1 MKHLAFRK
9 TNPLFNSLLFFSAVL
24 LSTCNQ
30 TSKQVDVKDGLSS
43 LNLDS
48 LTRHI
53 IVLSS
58 DSFQG
63 RRPFTEGERKTV
75 NYLKQS
81 FASMGIEPGNG
92 NSYFQEVP
100 MVEIT
105 PDCDPTMEVQSTRG
119 KFLLKKMDDYVIW
132 TENTDPVIS
141 LSDDE
146 VVFAGF
152 GIVAPEYNWDDY
164 AGCDVKGKVVLVMVN
179 DPGYGSGDSTLFKG
193 NTMTYYGRWT
203 YKFEEAARQGAKAC
217 LVIHNTKA
225 ASYPFS
231 VVQNSWGKGT
241 LHFDTRN
248 DKGGYRCPVEGWI
261 TEDAAKKLFM
271 ASSGDTSL
279 LLTARHEGFRATPLD
294 LKVKTSMRVE
304 TLYNKSKN
312 VIAKITGNKRPDEYI
327 IYTAHWDHFGIGK
340 PDETGD
346 SIYNGAVDNASGTA
360 ALLEIACA
368 FKNLK
373 NKPERTI
380 IFLSVTGEEQG
391 LLGSDYYVHHPIYP
405 VKKTVANI
413 NMDGFHINGKTK
425 DVVIDGAGQSDLED
439 YLKKEAESQ
448 GRYIAPETHPEAGNY
463 FRSDHFNFAK
473 VGIPALNAGGG
484 IDLVEGGKETG
495 KKLAD
500 EYNEKYYHHP
510 SDEFD
515 PVRWKLDGTMEDIQL
530 FFLVGKRLAFETT
543 WPKWKQGSEFKAIRE
558 NASNK

>member
-1 MKHLAFRK
+1 MNYLAFHK
-9 TNPLFNSLLFFSAVL
+9 TYALLNNLLFLSAVL
-24 LSTCNQ
+24 LSACNQ
-30 TSKQVDVKDGLSS
+30 TSKQAEVKEGLSA
-43 LNLDS
+43 LNPDS
-48 LTRHI
+48 LIRHI

-63 RRPFTEGERKTV
+63 RRPFTVGEIKTV

-81 FASMGIEPGNG
+81 YVGMGIEPGNG
-92 NSYFQEVP
+92 DSYFQEVP

-105 PDCDPTMEVQSTRG
+105 SVCDPTMEVQSPRR

-141 LSDDE
+141 LANDE

-152 GIVAPEYNWDDY
+152 GIVAPEYNWNDY
-164 AGCDVKGKVVLVMVN
+164 AGCDVRGKIVLVMVN

-231 VVQNSWGKGT
+231 VVQNSWGGGH
-241 LHFDTRN
+241 LLLDTRN
-248 DKGGYRCPVEGWI
+248 DKIEYHCPVEGWI

-271 ASSGDTSL
+271 ASSGDSSL
-279 LLTARHEGFRATPLD
+279 MLSAHHKGFQAVPLN
-294 LKVKTSMRVE
+294 LKVKTSMRVKS
-304 TLYNKSKN
+304 LYNKSKN
-312 VIAKITGNKRPDEYI
+312 VIAKITGNKRPDEYL
-327 IYTAHWDHFGIGK
+327 IYTAHWDHFGFGK
-340 PDETGD
+340 PDEKGD

-360 ALLEIACA
+360 ALLEIARA
-368 FKNLK
+368 FKSLK
-373 NKPERTI
+373 DKPERTI
-380 IFLSVTGEEQG
+380 IFLSVTSEEQG
-391 LLGSDYYVHHPIYP
+391 LLGSDYYVHHPVYP
-405 VKKTVANI
+405 VKNTIANI
-413 NMDGFHINGKTK
+413 NIDGLNINGKTK
-425 DVVIDGAGQSDLED
+425 DVVIVGAGESDLED
-439 YLKKEAESQ
+439 YLKKEAEGQ
-448 GRYIAPETHPEAGNY
+448 GRYISPEIHPEAGYY

-473 VGIPALNAGGG
+473 VGIPALDAGGG

-500 EYNEKYYHHP
+500 EYDEKYYHHP

-515 PVRWKLDGTMEDIQL
+515 PLRWKLDGTMEDIQL
-530 FFLVGKRLAFETT
+530 FFLTGKRLAYETS
-543 WPKWKQGSEFKAIRE
+543 WPKWKEGSEFRAVRE
-558 NASNK
+558 NASSK

>member
-1 MKHLAFRK
+1 MKHLVFNK
-9 TNPLFNSLLFFSAVL
+9 TKPLSNCLLFISAVL
-24 LSTCNQ
+24 LSACNQ

-63 RRPFTEGERKTV
+63 RRPFTEGEIKTV
-75 NYLKQS
+75 NYLKQA
-81 FASMGIEPGNG
+81 FAGMGIEPGND

-105 PDCDPTMEVQSTRG
+105 PNCDPTMEVQSSRK

-132 TENTDPVIS
+132 TENTDSLIS
-141 LSDDE
+141 LSNDE

-152 GIVAPEYNWDDY
+152 GIVAPEYNWNDY
-164 AGCDVKGKVVLVMVN
+164 AGYDVKGKVVLVMVN
-179 DPGYGSGDSTLFKG
+179 DPGYGSGDSTFFKG

-225 ASYPFS
+225 ASYLFS
-231 VVQNSWGKGT
+231 VVQNGSGGVH
-241 LHFDTRN
+241 LILDTRK
-248 DKGGYRCPVEGWI
+248 DKREYRCPVEGWI
-261 TEDAAKKLFM
+261 TENAAKRLFM
-271 ASSGDTSL
+271 ASSVDTSL
-279 LLTARHEGFRATPLD
+279 LSSAHHKGFRAIPLN
-294 LKVKTSMRVE
+294 LKVKTSMRV
-304 TLYNKSKN
+304 TSVYNKSKN
-312 VIAKITGNKRPDEYI
+312 VIAKITGNRRPDEYI

-360 ALLEIACA
+360 AMLEIARA
-368 FKNLK
+368 FKSLK

-391 LLGSDYYVHHPIYP
+391 LLGSNYYVHHPIYP
-405 VKKTVANI
+405 VKNTVANI
-413 NMDGFHINGKTK
+413 NMDGFKVNGKTK

-439 YLKKEAESQ
+439 YLKKEAEGQ
-448 GRYIAPETHPEAGNY
+448 GRYIAPETHPEAGYY

-473 VGIPALNAGGG
+473 VGIPALNVGGG

-495 KKLAD
+495 IKLAD

-530 FFLVGKRLAFETT
+530 FFLLGKRLAFETT

-558 NASNK
+558 NTSNK

>member
-1 MKHLAFRK
+1 
-9 TNPLFNSLLFFSAVL
+9 
-24 LSTCNQ
+24 
-30 TSKQVDVKDGLSS
+30 
-43 LNLDS
+43 
-48 LTRHI
+48 
-53 IVLSS
+53 
-58 DSFQG
+58 
-63 RRPFTEGERKTV
+63 
-75 NYLKQS
+75 
-81 FASMGIEPGNG
+81 
-92 NSYFQEVP
+92 
-100 MVEIT
+100 
-105 PDCDPTMEVQSTRG
+105 
-119 KFLLKKMDDYVIW
+119 MDDYVIR
-132 TENTDPVIS
+132 TENTDPLIS
-141 LSDDE
+141 LSSDE
-146 VVFAGF
+146 VIFAGF
-152 GIVAPEYNWDDY
+152 GIVAPEYNWNDY

-231 VVQNSWGKGT
+231 VVQNGFGGVH
-241 LHFDTRN
+241 LILDTRN
-248 DKGGYRCPVEGWI
+248 DKSEYRCPVEGWI
-261 TEDAAKKLFM
+261 SEDAAKKLFM
-271 ASSGDTSL
+271 AASGDTSL
-279 LLTARHEGFRATPLD
+279 LLTAHHKGFRAIPLN
-294 LKVKTSMRVE
+294 LKVKTSMRLTSV
-304 TLYNKSKN
+304 YNKSKN
-312 VIAKITGNKRPDEYI
+312 VIAKITGNRRPDEYI

-360 ALLEIACA
+360 AMLEIARA
-368 FKNLK
+368 FKSLK

-405 VKKTVANI
+405 VRNTVANI
-413 NMDGFHINGKTK
+413 NMDGFKVNGKTK

-439 YLKKEAESQ
+439 YLKKEAEGQ
-448 GRYIAPETHPEAGNY
+448 GRYIAPETHPEAGYY

-473 VGIPALNAGGG
+473 VGIPALNVGGG

-495 KKLAD
+495 IKLAD

-530 FFLVGKRLAFETT
+530 FFLLGKRLAFETT

-558 NASNK
+558 NTSNK

>member
-1 MKHLAFRK
+1 MKHLAFHK
-9 TNPLFNSLLFFSAVL
+9 INPLLNCLLFFSAVL
-24 LSTCNQ
+24 LSACNQ
-30 TSKQVDVKDGLSS
+30 TNKQVEVKDGLSS

-48 LTRHI
+48 LIRHI

-63 RRPFTEGERKTV
+63 RRPFTEGEIRTV

-81 FASMGIEPGNG
+81 FAGMGIEPGNG

-105 PDCDPTMEVQSTRG
+105 PDCDPTMEVQSSRG
-119 KFLLKKMDDYVIW
+119 KFILKKTDDYVIR
-132 TENTDPVIS
+132 TENTDPLIS
-141 LSDDE
+141 LSNDE

-152 GIVAPEYNWDDY
+152 GIVAPEYNWNDY

-231 VVQNSWGKGT
+231 VVQNGFGGVH
-241 LHFDTRN
+241 LILDTRN
-248 DKGGYRCPVEGWI
+248 DKREYRCPVEGWI
-261 TEDAAKKLFM
+261 TEDAAKKLFK

-279 LLTARHEGFRATPLD
+279 LLSAHHKGFRAIPLN
-294 LKVKTSMRVE
+294 LKVKTSMRVKSQ
-304 TLYNKSKN
+304 YNKSNN
-312 VIAKITGNKRPDEYI
+312 VIAKITGNKRPDEYL

-360 ALLEIACA
+360 ALLEIARA
-368 FKNLK
+368 FKSLK

-405 VKKTVANI
+405 VKNTVANI
-413 NMDGFHINGKTK
+413 NMDGFNINGKTK
-425 DVVIDGAGQSDLED
+425 DVVIVGAGQSDMED
-439 YLKKEAESQ
+439 YLKKEAEGQ
-448 GRYIAPETHPEAGNY
+448 GRYIAPDTHPEAGFY

-473 VGIPALNAGGG
+473 VGIPALDAEGG
-484 IDLVEGGKETG
+484 IDMVEGGKETG

-530 FFLVGKRLAFETT
+530 FFLVGKRLAFETI
-543 WPKWKQGSEFKAIRE
+543 WPKWKQGSEFKDIRE
-558 NASNK
+558 NASTK

>member
-1 MKHLAFRK
+1 MKHLVFNK
-9 TNPLFNSLLFFSAVL
+9 TKLLLDCLLFFSAVL
-24 LSTCNQ
+24 LSACNQ
-30 TSKQVDVKDGLSS
+30 TNKQVEVKDGLSS

-63 RRPFTEGERKTV
+63 RRPFTEGEIRTV

-81 FASMGIEPGNG
+81 FAGMGIEPGNG

-105 PDCDPTMEVQSTRG
+105 SDCDPTMEVQSPRG
-119 KFLLKKMDDYVIW
+119 KFLLKKMDDYVIR

-141 LSDDE
+141 LSSDE

-152 GIVAPEYNWDDY
+152 GIVAPEYNWNDY

-231 VVQNSWGKGT
+231 VVQNGFGGVH
-241 LHFDTRN
+241 LILDTRN
-248 DKGGYRCPVEGWI
+248 DKSEYRCPVEGWI

-271 ASSGDTSL
+271 AASGDTSL
-279 LLTARHEGFRATPLD
+279 LLSAHHKGFRAIPLN
-294 LKVKTSMRVE
+294 LKVKTSMRV
-304 TLYNKSKN
+304 TSVYNKSKN
-312 VIAKITGNKRPDEYI
+312 VIAKITGNRRPDEYI

-360 ALLEIACA
+360 AMLEIARA
-368 FKNLK
+368 FKSLK

-405 VKKTVANI
+405 VRNTVANI
-413 NMDGFHINGKTK
+413 NMDGFKVNGKTK

-439 YLKKEAESQ
+439 YLKKEAEGQ
-448 GRYIAPETHPEAGNY
+448 GRYIAPETHPEAGYY

-473 VGIPALNAGGG
+473 VGIPALNVGGG

-495 KKLAD
+495 IKLAD

-530 FFLVGKRLAFETT
+530 FFLLGKRLAFETT

-558 NASNK
+558 NTSNK

>member
-1 MKHLAFRK
+1 MKHLAFHK
-9 TNPLFNSLLFFSAVL
+9 IKPLLKSLLFFSAVL
-24 LSTCNQ
+24 LSACNQ
-30 TSKQVDVKDGLSS
+30 TNKQVEVKDGLSS

-63 RRPFTEGERKTV
+63 RRPFTEGEIRTV
-75 NYLKQS
+75 NYLRQS
-81 FASMGIEPGNG
+81 FAGMGIEPGND
-92 NSYFQEVP
+92 NSYFQDVP

-105 PDCDPTMEVQSTRG
+105 SDCDPTMEVQSPRG
-119 KFLLKKMDDYVIW
+119 KFLLKKMNDYVIR
-132 TENTDPVIS
+132 TENTDPLIS
-141 LSDDE
+141 LSSDE

-152 GIVAPEYNWDDY
+152 GIVAPEYNWNDY

-231 VVQNSWGKGT
+231 VVQNGFGGVH
-241 LHFDTRN
+241 LILDTRN
-248 DKGGYRCPVEGWI
+248 DKSEYRCPIEGWI

-271 ASSGDTSL
+271 ASSSDTSL
-279 LLTARHEGFRATPLD
+279 LLTAHHKGFRAIPLN
-294 LKVKTSMRVE
+294 LKVKTSMRV
-304 TLYNKSKN
+304 TSVYNKSKN
-312 VIAKITGNKRPDEYI
+312 VIAKITGNRRPDEYI

-360 ALLEIACA
+360 AMLEIARA
-368 FKNLK
+368 FKSLK

-405 VKKTVANI
+405 VRNTVANI
-413 NMDGFHINGKTK
+413 NMDGFKVNGKTK

-439 YLKKEAESQ
+439 YLKKEAEGQ
-448 GRYIAPETHPEAGNY
+448 GRYIAPETHPEAGYY

-473 VGIPALNAGGG
+473 VGIPALNVGGG

-495 KKLAD
+495 IKLAD

-530 FFLVGKRLAFETT
+530 FFLLGKRLAFETT

-558 NASNK
+558 NTSNK

>member
-1 MKHLAFRK
+1 MNYLAFHK
-9 TNPLFNSLLFFSAVL
+9 TYALLSNLLFLSAVL
-24 LSTCNQ
+24 LSACNQ
-30 TSKQVDVKDGLSS
+30 TSKQAEVKEGLSA
-43 LNLDS
+43 LNPDS
-48 LTRHI
+48 LIRHI

-63 RRPFTEGERKTV
+63 RRPFTVGEIKTV

-81 FASMGIEPGNG
+81 YVGMGIEPGNG
-92 NSYFQEVP
+92 DSYFQEVP

-105 PDCDPTMEVQSTRG
+105 SVCDPTMEVQSPRR

-141 LSDDE
+141 LANDE

-152 GIVAPEYNWDDY
+152 GIVAPEYNWNDY
-164 AGCDVKGKVVLVMVN
+164 AGCDVRGKIVLVMVN

-231 VVQNSWGKGT
+231 VVQNSWGGGH
-241 LHFDTRN
+241 LLLDTRN
-248 DKGGYRCPVEGWI
+248 DKIEYHCPVEGWI

-271 ASSGDTSL
+271 ASSGDSSL
-279 LLTARHEGFRATPLD
+279 MLSAHHKGFQAVPLN
-294 LKVKTSMRVE
+294 LKVKTSMRVKS
-304 TLYNKSKN
+304 LYNKSKN
-312 VIAKITGNKRPDEYI
+312 VIAKITGNKRPDEYL
-327 IYTAHWDHFGIGK
+327 IYTAHWDHFGFGK
-340 PDETGD
+340 PDEKGD

-360 ALLEIACA
+360 ALLEIARA
-368 FKNLK
+368 FKSLK
-373 NKPERTI
+373 DKPERTI
-380 IFLSVTGEEQG
+380 IFLSVTSEEQG
-391 LLGSDYYVHHPIYP
+391 LLGSDYYVHHPVYP
-405 VKKTVANI
+405 VKNTIANI
-413 NMDGFHINGKTK
+413 NIDGLNINGKTK
-425 DVVIDGAGQSDLED
+425 DVVIVGAGESDLED
-439 YLKKEAESQ
+439 YLKKEAEGQ
-448 GRYIAPETHPEAGNY
+448 GRYISPEIHPEAGYY

-473 VGIPALNAGGG
+473 VGIPALDAGGG

-500 EYNEKYYHHP
+500 EYDEKYYHHP

-515 PVRWKLDGTMEDIQL
+515 PLRWKLDGTMEDIQL
-530 FFLVGKRLAFETT
+530 FFLTGKRLAYETS
-543 WPKWKQGSEFKAIRE
+543 WPKWKEGSEFRAVRE
-558 NASNK
+558 NASSK

>member
-1 MKHLAFRK
+1 MKHLVFNK
-9 TNPLFNSLLFFSAVL
+9 TKLLLNCLLFFSAVL
-24 LSTCNQ
+24 LSACNQ
-30 TSKQVDVKDGLSS
+30 TSKQVEVKDGLSS

-63 RRPFTEGERKTV
+63 RRPFTEGEIRTV
-75 NYLKQS
+75 NYLRQS
-81 FASMGIEPGNG
+81 FAGMGIEPGND
-92 NSYFQEVP
+92 NSYFQDVP

-105 PDCDPTMEVQSTRG
+105 SDCDPTMEVQSPRG
-119 KFLLKKMDDYVIW
+119 KFLLKKMDNYVIR
-132 TENTDPVIS
+132 TENTDPLIS
-141 LSDDE
+141 LSSDE

-152 GIVAPEYNWDDY
+152 GIVAPEYNWNDY

-231 VVQNSWGKGT
+231 VVQNGFGGVH
-241 LHFDTRN
+241 LILDTRN
-248 DKGGYRCPVEGWI
+248 DKSEYRCPIEGWI

-271 ASSGDTSL
+271 ASSSDTSL
-279 LLTARHEGFRATPLD
+279 LLTANHKGFRAIPLN
-294 LKVKTSMRVE
+294 LKVKTSMRV
-304 TLYNKSKN
+304 TSVYNKSKN
-312 VIAKITGNKRPDEYI
+312 VIAKITGNRRPDEYI
-327 IYTAHWDHFGIGK
+327 IYTAHLDHFGIGK

-360 ALLEIACA
+360 AMLEIARA
-368 FKNLK
+368 FKSLK

-405 VKKTVANI
+405 VRNTVANI
-413 NMDGFHINGKTK
+413 NMDGFKVNGKTK

-439 YLKKEAESQ
+439 YLKKEAEGQ
-448 GRYIAPETHPEAGNY
+448 GRYIAPETHPEAGYY

-473 VGIPALNAGGG
+473 VGIPALNVGGG

-495 KKLAD
+495 LKLAD

-530 FFLVGKRLAFETT
+530 FFLLGKRLAFETT

-558 NASNK
+558 NTSNK

>member
-1 MKHLAFRK
+1 MKHLVFNK
-9 TNPLFNSLLFFSAVL
+9 TKLLLDCLLFISAVL
-24 LSTCNQ
+24 LSACNQ
-30 TSKQVDVKDGLSS
+30 TSKQVEVKDGLSS

-63 RRPFTEGERKTV
+63 RRPFTEGEIRTV

-81 FASMGIEPGNG
+81 FAGMGIEPGNG

-105 PDCDPTMEVQSTRG
+105 SDCDPTMEVQSLRG
-119 KFLLKKMDDYVIW
+119 KFLLKKMDDYVIR
-132 TENTDPVIS
+132 TENTDPLIS
-141 LSDDE
+141 LSNDE
-146 VVFAGF
+146 VIFAGF
-152 GIVAPEYNWDDY
+152 GIVAPEYNWNDY
-164 AGCDVKGKVVLVMVN
+164 AGYDVKGKVVLVMVN

-193 NTMTYYGRWT
+193 NTETYYGRWT

-231 VVQNSWGKGT
+231 VVQNGFGGVH
-241 LHFDTRN
+241 LILDTRN
-248 DKGGYRCPVEGWI
+248 DKSEYQCPVEGWI
-261 TEDAAKKLFM
+261 TEDAAKKLFL
-271 ASSGDTSL
+271 AASGDTSL
-279 LLTARHEGFRATPLD
+279 LLSAHHKGFRAVPLN
-294 LKVKTSMRVE
+294 LKVKTSMRVKSQ
-304 TLYNKSKN
+304 YNKSKN

-360 ALLEIACA
+360 ALLEIARA
-368 FKNLK
+368 FKSLK
-373 NKPERTI
+373 NNPERTI
-380 IFLSVTGEEQG
+380 IFLSVTSEEQG

-405 VKKTVANI
+405 VKNTVANI
-413 NMDGFHINGKTK
+413 NMDGFKVYGKTK
-425 DVVIDGAGQSDLED
+425 DVVIDGAGESDLED
-439 YLKKEAESQ
+439 YLKKEAEDQ
-448 GRYIAPETHPEAGNY
+448 GRYIAPETHPEAGYY

-473 VGIPALNAGGG
+473 VGIPALNVGGG

-495 KKLAD
+495 LKMAD
-500 EYNEKYYHHP
+500 EYNERYYHHP

-530 FFLVGKRLAFETT
+530 FFLLGKRLVFENT
-543 WPKWKQGSEFKAIRE
+543 WPKWKQGSEFKAVRE
-558 NASNK
+558 NTSSK

>member
-1 MKHLAFRK
+1 MKHLLFYK
-9 TNPLFNSLLFFSAVL
+9 PNPLLTGLFIFSAIL
-24 LSTCNQ
+24 LSACNQ
-30 TSKQVDVKDGLSS
+30 TNKQVDEKEGLSS
-43 LNLDS
+43 LNIDS

-63 RRPFTEGERKTV
+63 RRPFTEGEIKTV

-81 FASMGIEPGNG
+81 YSSMGIEPGNG

-105 PDCDPTMEVQSTRG
+105 PDCDPTMEVLSPRG

-132 TENTDPVIS
+132 AENTNPLIS
-141 LSDDE
+141 LSNDE

-152 GIVAPEYNWDDY
+152 GIVAPEYNWNDY
-164 AGCDVKGKVVLVMVN
+164 AGCDVRGKVVLVMVN
-179 DPGYGSGDSTLFKG
+179 DPGFGSGDSTLFKG

-231 VVQNSWGKGT
+231 VVQNSWGGGH
-241 LHFDTRN
+241 LLLDTRN
-248 DKGGYRCPVEGWI
+248 DKIEYHCPVEGWI

-279 LLTARHEGFRATPLD
+279 LLSAHHKGFRAVPLNV
-294 LKVKTSMRVE
+294 KVKTSMRVKSQ
-304 TLYNKSKN
+304 YNKSQN

-346 SIYNGAVDNASGTA
+346 SIYNGALDNASGTA
-360 ALLEIACA
+360 ALLEIARA
-368 FKNLK
+368 FKSLK

-405 VKKTVANI
+405 VKNTIANI
-413 NMDGFHINGKTK
+413 NIDGLNINGKTK
-425 DVVIDGAGQSDLED
+425 DVVIVGAGESDLED
-439 YLKKEAESQ
+439 YLKKEAEGQ
-448 GRYIAPETHPEAGNY
+448 GRYVVPDIHPEAGNY

-473 VGIPALNAGGG
+473 VGIPALDAEGG

-495 KKLAD
+495 KKLSD
-500 EYNEKYYHHP
+500 EYDEKYYHQP

-515 PVRWKLDGTMEDIQL
+515 TLRWKLDGTMEDIQL
-530 FFLVGKRLAFETT
+530 FFLTGKRLAYDTS
-543 WPKWKQGSEFKAIRE
+543 WPKWKEGSEFRAVRE
-558 NASNK
+558 NASSK

>member
-1 MKHLAFRK
+1 MKHLAFHK
-9 TNPLFNSLLFFSAVL
+9 TKPLLNCLLFVSAVL
-24 LSTCNQ
+24 LSACNQ
-30 TSKQVDVKDGLSS
+30 TNKQVEVKDGLSS

-63 RRPFTEGERKTV
+63 RRPFTEGEIRTV

-81 FASMGIEPGNG
+81 FAGMGIEPGNG

-105 PDCDPTMEVQSTRG
+105 SDCDPTMEVQSPRG
-119 KFLLKKMDDYVIW
+119 KFLLKKMDDYVIR
-132 TENTDPVIS
+132 TENTDPLIS
-141 LSDDE
+141 LSSDE

-152 GIVAPEYNWDDY
+152 GIVAPEYNWNDY

-231 VVQNSWGKGT
+231 VVQNGFGGVH
-241 LHFDTRN
+241 LILDTRN
-248 DKGGYRCPVEGWI
+248 DKSEYRCPVEGWI

-271 ASSGDTSL
+271 AASGDTSL
-279 LLTARHEGFRATPLD
+279 LLTAHHKGFRAIPLN
-294 LKVKTSMRVE
+294 LKVKTSMRV
-304 TLYNKSKN
+304 TSVYNKSKN
-312 VIAKITGNKRPDEYI
+312 VIAKITGNRRPDEYI

-360 ALLEIACA
+360 AMLEIARA
-368 FKNLK
+368 FKSLK

-405 VKKTVANI
+405 VRNTVANI
-413 NMDGFHINGKTK
+413 NMDGFKVNGKTK

-439 YLKKEAESQ
+439 YLKKEAEGQ
-448 GRYIAPETHPEAGNY
+448 GRYIAPETHPEAGYY

-473 VGIPALNAGGG
+473 VGIPALNVGGG

-495 KKLAD
+495 IKLAD

-530 FFLVGKRLAFETT
+530 FFLLGKRLAFETT

-558 NASNK
+558 NTSNK